1 MGYGDDIMATAEA
14 KEAKKL
20 FPDANI
26 LIGDGRFN
34 YPSIMYLNNPYISEI
49 KNMCTIEKLFPN
61 ALDIKIKYVYHLQ
74 KLKNERN

>member
-34 YPSIMYLNNPYISEI
+34 YPSIMYLNNRYNLRWGLMIRWVSEPRR
-49 KNMCTIEKLFPN
+49 CVP
-61 ALDIKIKYVYHLQ
+61 
-74 KLKNERN
+74 